1 MGKIFSI
8 YGSSGAYKTTTS
20 LAIAHNISRIEP
32 KADIIVVGTD
42 TTKPLI
48 PIVAPH
54 ESKFDGSLG
63 KCLSNVSFEETDLRR
78 NLLPITDKIMVLGYN
93 IRENE
98 NSFPPPDDTRLAQI
112 FSYLRSSADYVII
125 DCMST
130 VITSKMTAWSIMSA
144 TKTVE
149 LFTAD
154 INGLVFDGSQEPV
167 LQSEQ
172 YQYKHFIRALALG
185 NSFKQDVAAMRN
197 ALGRISGE
205 IPFST
210 HAAEAFN
217 QAAILRNGVSDSAYN
232 HAINKLAKSLIGGKK

>member
-1 MGKIFSI
+1 
-8 YGSSGAYKTTTS
+8 
-20 LAIAHNISRIEP
+20 
-32 KADIIVVGTD
+32 
-42 TTKPLI
+42 
-48 PIVAPH
+48 
-54 ESKFDGSLG
+54 
-63 KCLSNVSFEETDLRR
+63 
-78 NLLPITDKIMVLGYN
+78 MVLGYN

-130 VITSKMTAWSIMSA
+130 VITSKMTAWSIMSS